1 MMILPNDGDGYGRPS
16 DPIAAA
22 KAAKRAAWL
31 RLPKFIRVLL
41 KRMKGRYPNPVP
53 QEFQRRA
60 RMRRLAQQLR
70 DCCIDFHEFSDAAS
84 EVEADY
90 TKYCQVRRAP

>member
-41 KRMKGRYPNPVP
+41 KRMKSRYPNPVP
-53 QEFQRRA
+53 QQFQRRA
-60 RMRRLAQQLR
+60 RLRRLRQQFC
-70 DCCIDFHEFSDAAS
+70 DGYIDFREFSDAAD

-90 TKYCQVRRAP
+90 TKYCQVRRAA

>member
-1 MMILPNDGDGYGRPS
+1 MMPLPPFEMPS
-16 DPIAAA
+16 AEAA

-41 KRMKGRYPNPVP
+41 KRMKSRYSNPVP

-60 RMRRLAQQLR
+60 RLRRLRQQFR
-70 DCCIDFHEFSDAAS
+70 DGYIGLHEFGDAVD

-90 TKYCQVRRAP
+90 TKKLEARAA